1 MLGIVAASTFQ
12 ERLNYIEHDQAAELY
27 TTYINLQQYTI
38 HPIHCMTCAYHDTP
52 IQLGPRHHPSTRTS
66 DAPLPSEG
74 MYDLQIH
81 AVLLADSVNSMLES
95 SG

>member
-38 HPIHCMTCAYHDTP
+38 HPNPLHD
-52 IQLGPRHHPSTRTS
+52 LR
-66 DAPLPSEG
+66 
-74 MYDLQIH
+74 LQ
-81 AVLLADSVNSMLES
+81 
-95 SG
+95 